1 METVETCRTQRSALL
16 QQVRA
21 LRAAIPRQT
30 STAVADLMRL
40 ILGVAGERQPQTCHS
55 LAECTGIQKPL
66 DKAVIGVWRTVREK
80 EFDLGRCGGA
90 DRSNPE

>member
-30 STAVADLMRL
+30 STAVADLMR
-40 ILGVAGERQPQTCHS
+40 GEIER
-55 LAECTGIQKPL
+55 LEAAAEEHRRKI
-66 DKAVIGVWRTVREK
+66 R
-80 EFDLGRCGGA
+80 DLQA
-90 DRSNPE
+90 ENA